1 MLTLLVLGALA
12 FLIYRFIIYPVYISP
27 LSKIPAAHFTASWSP
42 LWMLWVRYS
51 RVEVQTIHE
60 AHVKYGPVVR
70 LAPDEISINCVDS
83 GLRTVYAG
91 GFEKPYFYDQFD
103 NYGVPC
109 MFSTKE
115 GKPHSIRKR
124 MMSNVYSKTYV
135 QSSKDGFW
143 LFRSILFD
151 RLMPVLES
159 AAKSESPVDVHEL
172 NYATTMDFICCWLF
186 GLGNDSNFIQDVD
199 MRRKY
204 LGWHFGRSE
213 HSFWFAE
220 LPTLTTLLQSIGIRM
235 VPQWVDKAND
245 EMQAYLL
252 QLCRR
257 ADQSMQT
264 EIDYSEKGY
273 PLQKTRPVVYS
284 QLAESMKAST
294 TKPEGGEKNQVP
306 GETELHLASELL
318 DHVIAGM
325 DTSAITLTYL
335 LWEMSKHPDIQVALR
350 KDLRKISPTL
360 VLENSHNLPS
370 ARSVDALPVL
380 QSIIME
386 TLRLHPAIPGPQPR
400 ITPLTPTSI
409 AGSPPLPGG
418 VRVSAQAYS
427 LHRNEDVFGKA
438 EEWHPK
444 RWFFTEPAGYEE
456 MLRWFWAFGSGGRM
470 CIGKNFALQEL
481 KFVVATIYSNFTTT
495 VVDDAGIE
503 QMDGYTG
510 PPAGNQLRLKFT
522 RLEPEGPEG
531 ARMPPVFPPGYV
543 VPGQE

>member
-1 MLTLLVLGALA
+1 M
-12 FLIYRFIIYPVYISP
+12 
-27 LSKIPAAHFTASWSP
+27 
-42 LWMLWVRYS
+42 
-51 RVEVQTIHE
+51 VEVQTIHE
-60 AHVKYGPVVR
+60 AHLKYGPIVR
-70 LAPDEISINCVDS
+70 LAPNEISINCVDG

-115 GKPHSIRKR
+115 SKPHSIRKR
-124 MMSNVYSKTYV
+124 MLSNVYSKTYV

-159 AAKSESPVDVHEL
+159 AAKSDSPVDIHEL
-172 NYATTMDFICCWLF
+172 NYATTMDFICCWVF
-186 GLGNDSNFIQDVD
+186 GLGNDSNFIQDVEF
-199 MRRKY
+199 RRKY
-204 LGWHFGRSE
+204 LGWHFKRSD

-220 LPTLTTLLQSIGIRM
+220 LPSLTSLIQSIGIRL
-235 VPQWVDKAND
+235 VPKWVDVAND

-252 QLCRR
+252 QLCKR
-257 ADQSMQT
+257 ANQSMQT
-264 EIDYSEKGY
+264 EIDYSEKEY
-273 PLQKTRPVVYS
+273 PLQTTRPVVYS
-284 QLAESMKAST
+284 QLAESLKASA
-294 TKPEGGEKNQVP
+294 TKPEDGEKNHVP
-306 GETELHLASELL
+306 EETEIRIASELL

-335 LWEMSKHPDIQVALR
+335 LWELSKHPDMQVALR
-350 KDLRKISPTL
+350 KDLRKLSPTL

-400 ITPLTPTSI
+400 ITPPTPTSI

-427 LHRNEDVFGKA
+427 LHRNEDVFGKP
-438 EEWHPK
+438 EVWHPK
-444 RWFFTEPAGYEE
+444 RWFFAEPERYEE

-470 CIGKNFALQEL
+470 CIGKNFAVQEL

-510 PPAGNQLRLKFT
+510 PPAGNQLKLKFT
-522 RLEPEGPEG
+522 RLEPEGPQG
-531 ARMPPVFPPGYV
+531 ARLPPVFPPGHI
-543 VPGQE
+543 VPGED